1 MHGHRRALVF
11 TLLAVATAAVAV
23 LAVVVLHS
31 GDGSRSDAVPSPL
44 SAGIARQVP
53 ASAPFEGLGELNV
66 GIGGRCL
73 RLAVADSLTERVA
86 GLRGHT
92 DLGPYDGMLFVFPGP
107 TETAFTMSG
116 VTVPLQIGFYAAD
129 GSRENAL
136 LMRPCPHKAESQCPV
151 YRADA
156 QFLYAVE
163 TLKGGLPSG
172 PVTTCSPA

>member
-1 MHGHRRALVF
+1 MF

-23 LAVVVLHS
+23 LAVVLLHS

-92 DLGPYDGMLFVFPGP
+92 DLGPYDGMLFVFPARRSA
-107 TETAFTMSG
+107 AFTMSG
-116 VTVPLQIGFYAAD
+116 VTVPLEIGFYARR
-129 GSRENAL
+129 REPRERAPHAPVPPQGGVAVPRL
-136 LMRPCPHKAESQCPV
+136 PGRRTRSCTRWRP
-151 YRADA
+151 
-156 QFLYAVE
+156 
-163 TLKGGLPSG
+163 
-172 PVTTCSPA
+172 